1 MASIESVCGKGAF
14 GSVSRHPNKNT
25 WVVKKCNYGHE
36 YSLNEEKKIIEQI
49 FDHIHSNKTHMEIIS
64 HDTLLLDPKVQ
75 RPLALHNSLAVVFPD
90 RLNFKYCEG
99 VTLYEYMSF
108 LNFTTDIYYRYKT
121 FKMVAG
127 CILRVFSVIH
137 SYNIFHADIHD
148 QNLMICKQEGELE
161 TCRVI
166 DFGLG
171 VLENSGRKHTDAE
184 YQDICYMCEVLKTIL
199 SLEDIDELNNTRLTT
214 FWNSFPIW
222 YKYYYIYPNTPP
234 YKSAIDLLKIYEQIE
249 PKHEHNSAWP
259 DVPPYTKGGKNNKY
273 IHTNRSIVWPKNAS
287 GKYAK
292 YTSST
297 RAIWT
302 KDKNE
307 YVKVKGANGFEYIKI
322 SRK

>member
-1 MASIESVCGKGAF
+1 MASICGKGAF

-25 WVVKKCNYGHE
+25 WVLKKCNYGHE
-36 YSLNEEKKIIEQI
+36 YSLNEEKQIII
-49 FDHIHSNKTHMEIIS
+49 HVHSNKIHMEIIS

-75 RPLALHNSLAVVFPD
+75 RSYNVFPD
-90 RLNFKYCEG
+90 RLNFRYCEG
-99 VTLYEYMSF
+99 VTLYEYMSSQ
-108 LNFTTDIYYRYKT
+108 NFTTDIYFRYKT

-127 CILRVFSVIH
+127 CILRVYSVIH

-148 QNLMICKQEGELE
+148 QNLMICKQEGEQE

-171 VLENSGRKHTDAE
+171 VVKSSTGRKHTDAE
-184 YQDICYMCEVLKTIL
+184 YQDICKMSDVLKTIL
-199 SLEDIDELNNTRLTT
+199 SLEDIRELNNTGLTS

-222 YKYYYIYPNTPP
+222 YDYYWREDFYPTPP
-234 YKSAIDLLKIYEQIE
+234 YKYKSALDLLKIYEKIE

-259 DVPPYTKGGKNNKY
+259 DVPPHTTGGNNNKY
-273 IHTNRSIVWPKNAS
+273 IHTTRSIFWPKNAS
-287 GKYAK
+287 KKYAK
-292 YTSST
+292 YAPST

-307 YVKVKGANGFEYIKI
+307 YVKVKSANGFEYIKI